1 MKRLVFIIP
10 FLLSTTAL
18 ASSLRLNDVL
28 KSTLKHYPEVK
39 TAINDAQKAK
49 SLFTSDLGF
58 FDPKLKAKGH
68 IKDSRYDHKYGEV
81 SLTQN
86 TPLLGSQIEA
96 GFRKGRGQF
105 AVYDEI
111 LKTFDEGEW
120 FAKFSLPLL
129 KGSLTDEERTAIR
142 LSKLDRDRFESLKDQ
157 LILMAEL
164 EASEAY
170 WKWVSAG
177 FKYKAYKSLLAVAQK
192 RQSAIQTQVQSGAKP
207 RIDISD
213 NLQQIRMRQREANQ
227 AKLILDQSAQKLS
240 LYYRDSNGVPIV
252 PELKHLPKKFPQITS
267 QQLSQKVDIA
277 PNKVLQTHPLVKL
290 AQNNLTQKN
299 TKQKLTRNNLYPELN
314 LNLKAAKDY
323 GTGSTSTDNQEFYSG
338 LEFSFPLLN
347 RKARFKNK
355 AQKLNVA
362 NAKQKYQLTLN
373 KVQTT
378 FEQTRLQLQ
387 ATFQQISYANDEW
400 HLAQK
405 VAQAERTKFKMGDS
419 DLLKVNIREQY
430 AFKSRISMIETYENF
445 FQSLTEWHVATGG
458 LYHLNQSNY

>member
-1 MKRLVFIIP
+1 MKFFLLITSL
-10 FLLSTTAL
+10 LLSTTAFGNP
-18 ASSLRLNDVL
+18 LRLNEVL
-28 KSTLKHYPEVK
+28 ESTLKHYPEVK

-49 SLFTSDLGF
+49 SLYQSDLGF

-111 LKTFDEGEW
+111 LKTYDEGEW

-142 LSKLDRDRFESLKDQ
+142 LSKLDRERFESLKNQ

-164 EASEAY
+164 EASAAY

-177 FKYKAYKSLLAVAQK
+177 FKYKAYKSLLAAAQN
-192 RQSAIQTQVQSGAKP
+192 RQSAINKQVKSGAKP
-207 RIDISD
+207 RIDLSD
-213 NLQQIRMRQREANQ
+213 NLQQIRMRQRESNQ
-227 AKLILDQSAQKLS
+227 AKLILDQAAQKLS
-240 LYYRDSNGVPIV
+240 LYYRDAKGNPIV
-252 PELKHLPKKFPQITS
+252 PGYDQLPKNFPTITKE
-267 QQLSQKVDIA
+267 QLSQKTNITKA
-277 PNKVLQTHPLVKL
+277 QVLKTHPLVQL
-290 AQNNLTQKN
+290 AQNNLSQKN
-299 TKQKLTRNNLYPELN
+299 TKQKLTRNNLFPELN
-314 LNLKAAKDY
+314 VNIKAAKDY

-355 AQKLNVA
+355 AQKFNVD

-373 KVQTT
+373 KVQATL
-378 FEQTRLQLQ
+378 EQTRLQLI
-387 ATFQQISYANDEW
+387 AAFEQIHFAKDEW
-400 HLAQK
+400 YLARK
-405 VAQAERTKFKMGDS
+405 VEQAERTKFSLGDS

-430 AFKSRISMIETYENF
+430 AFKSRVSMIETYENF